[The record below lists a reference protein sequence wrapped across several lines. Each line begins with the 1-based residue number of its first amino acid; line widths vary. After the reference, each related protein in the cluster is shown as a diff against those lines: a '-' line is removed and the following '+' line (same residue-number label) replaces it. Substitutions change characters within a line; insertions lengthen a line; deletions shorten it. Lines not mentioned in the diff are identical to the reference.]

1 MAPPFTTIRRIVA
14 WFSIAPLGVA
24 SWLPGDEMIRSA
36 ADGRLEHAAAYLISG
51 LAIFTAY
58 AQRSKWL
65 VTILMTYYAG
75 ILEFG
80 QFFVPGR
87 EAAPSDW
94 AASSA
99 GVLCALLLYDAYQ
112 RVYALTGDAEA

>member
-1 MAPPFTTIRRIVA
+1 
-14 WFSIAPLGVA
+14 
-24 SWLPGDEMIRSA
+24 MIRSA